1 MTINFLKNAVF
12 LWGLLTS
19 VVSGSIYYFSMHEVF
34 ITMHPL
40 SVAILSLMLVSSLLM
55 YFTFSMRVREV
66 ELRVDKGVRSLQV
79 SQLKSDVD
87 RYFKDHKD
95 DASLAVDEVQYLYM
109 LEERRQ
115 EYSVNSFTQRKIKML
130 LSKDIS

>member
-1 MTINFLKNAVF
+1 MINFLKNAVF

-19 VVSGSIYYFSMHEVF
+19 IVSGSIYYLSMHEVF

-66 ELRVDKGVRSLQV
+66 ELKVDKGVRSLQV

-95 DASLAVDEVQYLYM
+95 DASLVVDEAQYLYM